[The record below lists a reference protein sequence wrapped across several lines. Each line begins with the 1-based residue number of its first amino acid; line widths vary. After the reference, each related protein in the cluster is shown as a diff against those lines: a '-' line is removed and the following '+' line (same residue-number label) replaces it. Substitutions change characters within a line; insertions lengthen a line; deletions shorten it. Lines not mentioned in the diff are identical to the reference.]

1 MVLPPLECDGK
12 YLYSAA
18 TFSPNGQ
25 QIICGADSYL
35 YQWSTASGNLIWGP
49 LSGHADAVLSVA
61 FSPDGK
67 QIASGDEVGEIRVWE
82 AASGYE
88 MFCPHQRHMG
98 SINAIVFTSDGNHI
112 VTGALDYTIGV

>member
-1 MVLPPLECDGK
+1 MVLPPLECNGK
-12 YLYSAA
+12 FPYSV

-35 YQWSTASGNLIWGP
+35 YQWSTVSGSLIWGP
-49 LSGHADAVLSVA
+49 LSGHADDVASVA

-67 QIASGDEVGEIRVWE
+67 CIASGDDGGEIRVWDT
-82 AASGYE
+82 ASGYK
-88 MFCPHQRHMG
+88 MFSPHQRHMG